1 MVEESSFWMN
11 LWTHFWIDFWFKS
24 LMFVLGAVLG
34 SFANV
39 IIVRWPKGE
48 SVASPPSH
56 CVRCKKKLRWF
67 HNLPLLSYLFLRGK
81 CAFCKAP
88 ISLRYPLVEVLMALL
103 LSVIA
108 HIYGMSWFCLEYSL
122 LLFGLVVIS
131 FIDLKHMLIPNV
143 FTFSGMAL
151 GLLGSLIN
159 PERSFGGALL
169 GLLLGG
175 GSLYVIAW
183 IYTKWRKEEGLGGGD
198 VKLLAWL
205 GAVLG
210 WKAIPFV
217 VLSGSLMGSFA
228 GLVLM
233 LVYKKGIKT
242 AIPFGPYLCGG
253 ALLYLLGAGDILR
266 WYKWYLSLF
275 FLQ

>member
-1 MVEESSFWMN
+1 MSIVA
-11 LWTHFWIDFWFKS
+11 DFWFEGI
-24 LMFVLGAVLG
+24 LFVLGAVLG

-39 IIVRWPKGE
+39 FIVRWPQGE
-48 SVASPPSH
+48 SIISPPSH
-56 CVRCKKKLRWF
+56 CVQCKKKLKWF
-67 HNLPLLSYLFLRGK
+67 HNFPLFSYLFLRGK
-81 CAFCKAP
+81 CAFCQSP
-88 ISLRYPLVEVLMALL
+88 ISLRYLLVESLMACLFGA
-103 LSVIA
+103 IA
-108 HIYGMSWFCLEYSL
+108 HIYGVSWFCLEYCL

-131 FIDLKHMLIPNV
+131 FIDLKCMLIPNR

-159 PERSFGGALL
+159 PNRSFTASLL
-169 GLLLGG
+169 GLFFGG

-183 IYTKWRKEEGLGGGD
+183 VYKKWRKEEGLGGGD

-210 WKAIPFV
+210 LKAIPFV
-217 VLSGSLMGSFA
+217 VLSGSLMGSLA
-228 GLVLM
+228 GLVAMIL
-233 LVYKKGIKT
+233 YKKGLKT

-253 ALLYLLGAGDILR
+253 AILYLLGAGKLIY
-266 WYKWYLSLF
+266 WYKWYLNLF